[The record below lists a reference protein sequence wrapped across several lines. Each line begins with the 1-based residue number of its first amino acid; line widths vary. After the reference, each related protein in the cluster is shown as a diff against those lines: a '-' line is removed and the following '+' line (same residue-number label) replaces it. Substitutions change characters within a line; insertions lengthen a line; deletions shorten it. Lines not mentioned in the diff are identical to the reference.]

1 MTRRSDKSI
10 KVDPFYAV
18 QSRTLRNSA
27 KTSCEWSLIL
37 NAKGEHGLHE
47 NLSGRRG
54 QPKRHKV
61 SSNIRFEDFRI
72 AKKSFLCFG

>member
-27 KTSCEWSLIL
+27 KTSCEWSFNIGTRRV
-37 NAKGEHGLHE
+37 NMDYMKTCQDDED
-47 NLSGRRG
+47 NLRG
-54 QPKRHKV
+54 IKFHQIFASKTL
-61 SSNIRFEDFRI
+61 E
-72 AKKSFLCFG
+72 

>member
-27 KTSCEWSLIL
+27 KKSEWSLKIGTRRV
-37 NAKGEHGLHE
+37 NIDYMKISQDDED
-47 NLSGRRG
+47 NLRG
-54 QPKRHKV
+54 IKFHQIFASKT
-61 SSNIRFEDFRI
+61 
-72 AKKSFLCFG
+72 LG